1 MLQIVL
7 TLILYLLLL
16 IPVGNYVYRIA
27 AGKHTFADPVM
38 DRVDHAIYKLCG
50 VNPGRSMDWKRYAG
64 TLVGTNLV
72 MILLGYLILR
82 LQSLLFLN
90 PNAVSYTHLHYQEL
104 RASKQYLYRRIQR
117 GSGCIRRQYRIHR
130 GTFPYPKGF
139 RERELYAFCSLP
151 DRPGRQ
157 CHGLPTGTCGDA
169 AGTGT
174 WTSAVSTV

>member
-50 VNPGRSMDWKRYAG
+50 VNPERSMNWKRYAG

-90 PNAVSYTHLHYQEL
+90 PNGIGSMDPSLSFNTIISFMTNTNLQHYAGETGLSYLSQMLVIIFMMFVSAATGYRFFLLQPL
-104 RASKQYLYRRIQR
+104 RRTGRQDKWF
-117 GSGCIRRQYRIHR
+117 RRQKSNDI
-130 GTFPYPKGF
+130 
-139 RERELYAFCSLP
+139 
-151 DRPGRQ
+151 D
-157 CHGLPTGTCGDA
+157 
-169 AGTGT
+169 
-174 WTSAVSTV
+174 

>member
-7 TLILYLLLL
+7 TLILYLLPL

-50 VNPGRSMDWKRYAG
+50 VNPERSMDWKRYAG

-90 PNAVSYTHLHYQEL
+90 RKHGPIALIQHNHQLYDQYKPAAL
-104 RASKQYLYRRIQR
+104 RR
-117 GSGCIRRQYRIHR
+117 
-130 GTFPYPKGF
+130 
-139 RERELYAFCSLP
+139 
-151 DRPGRQ
+151 
-157 CHGLPTGTCGDA
+157 
-169 AGTGT
+169 
-174 WTSAVSTV
+174 

>member
-50 VNPGRSMDWKRYAG
+50 VNPERSMDWKRYAG

-82 LQSLLFLN
+82 LQSLL
-90 PNAVSYTHLHYQEL
+90 AAEQ
-104 RASKQYLYRRIQR
+104 ASVAG
-117 GSGCIRRQYRIHR
+117 GS
-130 GTFPYPKGF
+130 
-139 RERELYAFCSLP
+139 A
-151 DRPGRQ
+151 
-157 CHGLPTGTCGDA
+157 A
-169 AGTGT
+169 AGVDAGAGATAAG
-174 WTSAVSTV
+174 SADE